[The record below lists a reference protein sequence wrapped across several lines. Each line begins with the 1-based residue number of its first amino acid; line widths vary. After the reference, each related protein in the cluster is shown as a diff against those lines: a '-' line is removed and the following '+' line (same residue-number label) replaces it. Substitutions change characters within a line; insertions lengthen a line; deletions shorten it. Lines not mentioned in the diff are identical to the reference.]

1 MVKVKLTSDGVVMPV
16 LESLIAASVWPI
28 GDGQWA
34 LGGSMLCER
43 IADGVSAPSDT
54 ITTWKD
60 GQGVDYCLRPLTTR
74 LPIPPYDENGIIQS
88 RLVSFFDI
96 GHDVF
101 IKVKYKA
108 ADDRSTEAEAM
119 RLVRERAPSVPV
131 PEPIYSWHDKELER
145 TFLITRRVHGKVVDD
160 VWHSLK
166 DEDREQVAKEL
177 AAYQKSLAEITAPA
191 FQDVGGHHLA
201 ERYLLPDYDE
211 RVEPF
216 TADELREQLRK
227 ASNGIEP
234 PEFGPEFHLFH
245 RDMSAENVILS
256 GTDEA
261 RTEGK
266 SHVHVAGIV
275 GWRYA
280 GFYPKFW
287 ITTFPCLP
295 IPKYTLSATEEQLAS
310 PERTYWIWSYM
321 QSLDRAMVE
330 LGFQNG
336 LDGRSW
342 WIKHH
347 EAMGKPHPYD
357 L

>member
-1 MVKVKLTSDGVVMPV
+1 MIEPPIV
-16 LESLIAASVWPI
+16 ASVWPI

-43 IADGVSAPSDT
+43 IADGASAPGDA
-54 ITTWKD
+54 ITTWED

-74 LPIPPYDENGIIQS
+74 LPIPPYESNGTPY
-88 RLVSFFDI
+88 RKLKAFFDI

-108 ADDRSTEAEAM
+108 ADDRNTEAEAM
-119 RLVRERAPSVPV
+119 RLVRELAPSVPV

-145 TFLITRRVHGKVVDD
+145 TFLITRRVHGKMVDD

-166 DEDREQVAKEL
+166 DEDRKQVTREL

-191 FQDVGGHHLA
+191 FQDVEGHHLA
-201 ERYLLPDYDE
+201 ERYLLPYD
-211 RVEPF
+211 RDRLEPF
-216 TADELREQLRK
+216 TAEELREQLRK

-245 RDMSAENVILS
+245 CDMGTNNVILS

-261 RTEGK
+261 RTEGE

-280 GFYPKFW
+280 GFFPKFW
-287 ITTFPCLP
+287 ITTFPIISGCL
-295 IPKYTLSATEEQLAS
+295 YSLSVTEEQLAS
-310 PERTYWIWSYM
+310 PKAAYLIASYV
-321 QSLDRAMVE
+321 QWLHTAMGE
-330 LGFQNG
+330 LGFQADS
-336 LDGRSW
+336 DGPSW

-347 EAMGKPHPYD
+347 EAMGKPQLYYI
-357 L
+357 